1 MYRTNAYSLR
11 MEEIFARFW
20 ENLLSRPDG
29 PMHLRFIFQPIVASV
44 LAIRSGL
51 SDAREGRRGFLGSL
65 IMNHGRRRELMS
77 EAWGDI
83 GKLFI
88 MACLLDLIFQVI
100 ALRWFYPLETFVVAI
115 ILSFVPYVIVRSL
128 TRSIVKIFRG

>member
-1 MYRTNAYSLR
+1 
-11 MEEIFARFW
+11 
-20 ENLLSRPDG
+20 
-29 PMHLRFIFQPIVASV
+29 
-44 LAIRSGL
+44 
-51 SDAREGRRGFLGSL
+51 
-65 IMNHGRRRELMS
+65 MS

>member
-1 MYRTNAYSLR
+1 
-11 MEEIFARFW
+11 MEEMFVRFW
-20 ENLLSRPDG
+20 ENLMSRPAG

-51 SDAREGRRGFLGSL
+51 SDAREGRSGFLVEL
-65 IMNHGRRRELMS
+65 IMHHGNRRALMS
-77 EAWGDI
+77 EAWSDI

-115 ILSFVPYVIVRSL
+115 ILSFVPYVIVRTF
-128 TRSIVKIFRG
+128 TRSIAKMFRR